1 MLDQLKQYNLINSLN
16 LILTSDHGMVNT
28 SNEKVILL
36 NKYVDTSLFS
46 AYGGVV
52 NKNLFL
58 KNCLYFIILI
68 LFQFFDNLF

>member
-1 MLDQLKQYNLINSLN
+1 MLNQLKQFNLINSLN

-28 SNEKVILL
+28 TNEKVILL
-36 NKYVDTSLFS
+36 KKYVDTSLFS

-58 KNCLYFIILI
+58 KNCLYFRYYFNFVSI
-68 LFQFFDNLF
+68 F

>member
-1 MLDQLKQYNLINSLN
+1 MLDQLKKFNLINLFN

-28 SNEKVILL
+28 TNEKVILL

-58 KNCLYFIILI
+58 KNCLYFIIL
-68 LFQFFDNLF
+68 FQFFNNLF